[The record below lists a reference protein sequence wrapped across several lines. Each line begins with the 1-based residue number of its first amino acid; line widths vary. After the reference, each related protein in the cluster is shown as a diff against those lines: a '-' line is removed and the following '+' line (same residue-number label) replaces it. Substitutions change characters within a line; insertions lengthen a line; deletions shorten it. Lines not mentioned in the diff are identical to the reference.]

1 MMTTPSHVVLGGN
14 GITGTETIKA
24 LLRRGQAVT
33 SVGRRPSTLAGVH
46 SQVADLRDPAEALDA
61 LAGHSTAYFTVGLP
75 YSARIWATEWPAIL
89 RQVID
94 AAVQHGTRLIY
105 LDNVYA
111 YGEVAEPMTERT
123 PLRPSSR
130 KGRIRA
136 DAIQALQQAQDERG
150 LAFTV
155 ARSADFYGPGATTS
169 MVNGFVMNPAA
180 AGRRCTWLLDAGLPH
195 SLTYTPDIG
204 EALAILGTTAA
215 DHGQTWHLP
224 TAPAL
229 TGQEYVEL
237 AAGPGATA
245 KVMSLATMR
254 FGALFNASARE
265 TLELTYQFE
274 KPYVFDSSRFET
286 VFSMAPTPISEGIA
300 ATVKAAQPV

>member
-1 MMTTPSHVVLGGN
+1 MTTPSHVVLGGN
-14 GITGTETIKA
+14 GIAGTETVKA

-130 KGRIRA
+130 KGRVRA
-136 DAIQALQQAQDERG
+136 DAIQALQQAQDARPGIHRG
-150 LAFTV
+150 
-155 ARSADFYGPGATTS
+155 S
-169 MVNGFVMNPAA
+169 
-180 AGRRCTWLLDAGLPH
+180 
-195 SLTYTPDIG
+195 
-204 EALAILGTTAA
+204 
-215 DHGQTWHLP
+215 
-224 TAPAL
+224 
-229 TGQEYVEL
+229 
-237 AAGPGATA
+237 
-245 KVMSLATMR
+245 
-254 FGALFNASARE
+254 
-265 TLELTYQFE
+265 
-274 KPYVFDSSRFET
+274 
-286 VFSMAPTPISEGIA
+286 
-300 ATVKAAQPV
+300 